1 MIKKLPARQV
11 RNITSRGRGIGW
23 NFAKVTQTRCQ
34 RQRIFKY
41 NPGSAKT
48 REEWNS
54 WSAEKKK
61 KSEPMNYSRHDGTF
75 FDKLLNIC
83 SWFSCTWWEIEKYEN
98 FFFNFFISKF
108 EYFLTRI
115 INCKIQVCFVWLISL
130 VSKYLIGM
138 RYIFVRY
145 R

>member
-41 NPGSAKT
+41 NPGFAKT

-61 KSEPMNYSRHDGTF
+61 RAYELFEARQNF

-83 SWFSCTWWEIEKYEN
+83 S
-98 FFFNFFISKF
+98 
-108 EYFLTRI
+108 
-115 INCKIQVCFVWLISL
+115 
-130 VSKYLIGM
+130 
-138 RYIFVRY
+138 
-145 R
+145 